1 MIMSAILRGA
11 MSEQSANPDLA
22 TLTQELGY
30 AKGVDATMVFYSADA
45 VYDMSRVG
53 LGTFE
58 GRAAIRRFL
67 EDWLSSYQ
75 ETEDEMQ
82 ETIELGNGIVFA
94 RVRETGRPFGSPDQS
109 RVHAVY
115 GFVFVW
121 TDRRVARVT
130 VYTDV
135 DEARAAA
142 ERLAESRD

>member
-1 MIMSAILRGA
+1 MPEESTT
-11 MSEQSANPDLA
+11 PDLV
-22 TLTQELGY
+22 TLTRELGN
-30 AKGVDATMVFYSADA
+30 AEGVDATMPFYGADA

-58 GRAAIRRFL
+58 GRPAIRRFL

-82 ETIELGNGIVFA
+82 ETIDLGNGIVFA
-94 RVRETGRPFGSPDQS
+94 RVRETGRPSGSDDRARVQS
-109 RVHAVY
+109 VY

-121 TDRRVARVT
+121 TGGKVARVT

-142 ERLAESRD
+142 ERLAESRG

>member
-1 MIMSAILRGA
+1 MSGYSRA
-11 MSEQSANPDLA
+11 MSEESTTPDLV
-22 TLTQELGY
+22 TLTQELGN
-30 AKGVDATMVFYSADA
+30 AKGVDATMPFYGADA

-58 GRAAIRRFL
+58 GREAIRRFL

-82 ETIELGNGIVFA
+82 ETVDLGHGIVFA
-94 RVRETGRPFGSPDQS
+94 RVRETGRPSGSPDQS

-121 TDRRVARVT
+121 RDGKVARVT

-142 ERLAESRD
+142 ERLAESRH

>member
-1 MIMSAILRGA
+1 MIVSGILTSLSDEPA
-11 MSEQSANPDLA
+11 KPDLV
-22 TLTQELGY
+22 TLTQQLGD
-30 AKGVDATMVFYSADA
+30 AQGVDATMPFYRADA

-58 GRAAIRRFL
+58 GRPAIRRFL

-82 ETIELGNGIVFA
+82 ETIDLGNGIVFA
-94 RVRETGRPFGSPDQS
+94 RVRETGRPSGSPDQS

-121 TDRRVARVT
+121 TDGKVARVT

>member
-1 MIMSAILRGA
+1 MIMSGIITG
-11 MSEQSANPDLA
+11 MSQESTTPDLV
-22 TLTQELGY
+22 TLTQELGN
-30 AKGVDATMVFYSADA
+30 AKSADATMPFYGADA
-45 VYDMSRVG
+45 GYDMSRVG

-82 ETIELGNGIVFA
+82 ETIDLGNGIVFA
-94 RVRETGRPFGSPDQS
+94 RVRETGRPSGSSDQS

-121 TDRRVARVT
+121 TDRKVARVT

>member
-1 MIMSAILRGA
+1 MSQ
-11 MSEQSANPDLA
+11 EPANPDLV
-22 TLTQELGY
+22 TLTQQLGD
-30 AKGVDATMVFYSADA
+30 ARGVDATMPFYSADA

-58 GRAAIRRFL
+58 GREAIRRFL
-67 EDWLSSYQ
+67 EDWLSSYR

-82 ETIELGNGIVFA
+82 ATIELGNGIVFA

-121 TDRRVARVT
+121 TDRKVARVT

>member
-1 MIMSAILRGA
+1 MTMGGILNA
-11 MSEQSANPDLA
+11 MSEESTTPDLV
-22 TLTQELGY
+22 TLTQELGN
-30 AKGVDATMVFYSADA
+30 AKGVDATMPFYGADA
-45 VYDMSRVG
+45 MYDMSRVG

-67 EDWLSSYQ
+67 GDWLSSYQ

-82 ETIELGNGIVFA
+82 ETIDRGNGIVFA
-94 RVRETGRPFGSPDQS
+94 RVRETGRPSGSPDQS

-121 TDRRVARVT
+121 TDGKVARVT